1 MELLERYLQAV
12 KFWLPKEQKQDI
24 IAELSEDLRS
34 QIEDRETEIGRKLNE
49 AEIETILKE
58 RGRPLL
64 VANRYQPQQ
73 YLIGPVLFPIYR
85 FVLKIVALCYLLP
98 WVIVWLCLL
107 AFSPGYRASHGNWA
121 LSAVAGWS
129 SLWVLALS
137 AFGVV
142 TVVFAALEHAQ
153 AKSRFLEKWNPRKL
167 PPVRDPN
174 QIQRSASIGELV
186 GNFALIWW
194 ISYLS
199 SRTLFIHS
207 EIRITL
213 SPAWTY
219 FFWGFLLLAIFNL
232 ALSGVNLMRPYWT
245 GLRATL
251 RLVTDS
257 LGCALL
263 CWFLKANILTELSI
277 RGVSPETAQRI
288 RDGANLAMAR
298 SFAMAVIF
306 CVVMVAIDVHRII
319 RARSR
324 PAPLG
329 STVIAAVV

>member
-24 IAELSEDLRS
+24 LAELSEDLRS
-34 QIEDRETEIGRKLNE
+34 QIEDRETELGRKLNE
-49 AEIETILKE
+49 AEIEAVLRE

-73 YLIGPVLFPIYR
+73 HLIGPVLFPVYR
-85 FVLKIVALCYLLP
+85 FVLRIVALCYLLP
-98 WVIVWLCLL
+98 WVLVWIGMI
-107 AFSPGYRASHGNWA
+107 FSATYRAQHVNWIQA
-121 LSAVAGWS
+121 LASTWGT
-129 SLWVLALS
+129 LWVTAIM
-137 AFGVV
+137 AVGAV
-142 TVVFAALEHAQ
+142 TIVFALLERAQ
-153 AKSRFLEKWNPRKL
+153 TKSRFLENWNPRKL

-174 QIQRSASIGELV
+174 QIKRSASIGELV
-186 GNFALIWW
+186 GNFALIVW

-199 SRTLFIHS
+199 SRSILIGTD
-207 EIRITL
+207 IRITL

-219 FFWGFLLLAIFNL
+219 FFCGFLSLAIFNL

-251 RLVTDS
+251 RLVTDG
-257 LGCALL
+257 LGCALF
-263 CWFLKANILTELSI
+263 CWFLKANIVAEI
-277 RGVSPETAQRI
+277 AIHGVSPETAQRI

-319 RARSR
+319 RVRSK
-324 PAPLG
+324 PTPLG

>member
-34 QIEDRETEIGRKLNE
+34 QIEDRETELGRKLNE
-49 AEIETILKE
+49 SEIETILKE

-64 VANRYQPQQ
+64 VANRYQPRQ
-73 YLIGPVLFPIYR
+73 YLIGPVLFPIYS

-98 WVIVWLCLL
+98 WIIVWLSLL
-107 AFSPGYRASHGNWA
+107 GFSPAYRASHGNWVM
-121 LSAVAGWS
+121 SAMAGWS
-129 SLWVLALS
+129 SLWVVALM
-137 AFGVV
+137 ALGGV
-142 TVVFAALEHAQ
+142 TLVFAALERAQ
-153 AKSRFLEKWNPRKL
+153 AKSHFLEKWNPRKL

-174 QIQRSASIGELV
+174 QIKRSASIGELA
-186 GNFALIWW
+186 GNFAMIWW

-199 SRTLFIHS
+199 SRTIYIRT

-245 GLRATL
+245 GWRATL
-251 RLVTDS
+251 RLVSDS

-263 CWFLKANILTELSI
+263 CWFLKANILAELTI
-277 RGVSPETAQRI
+277 RGVSPEKALQI
-288 RDGANLAMAR
+288 RDGANLAMER
-298 SFAMAVIF
+298 SFAMAVVF
-306 CVVMVAIDVHRII
+306 CVVMAAIDVHRII
-319 RARSR
+319 RVRSK
-324 PAPLG
+324 PVQLG
-329 STVIAAVV
+329 SAVIAAVV